1 MKRLE
6 DFEKSPAIKD
16 KDEYEARLKKSQ
28 FELLKLQQHMHQ
40 TGKRAV
46 LVFEGWDAG
55 GKGGAIRRLVEPLD
69 PRGYVVHAIGAPNQE
84 ELSRHYLWRFFT
96 HLPRKGQLVIFDR
109 SWYGRVLVERVE
121 NLCTREEWKRAYD
134 ELNWFEKLLTD
145 ANTPVIKFFLHISKK
160 EQKKRF
166 LERRDNP
173 LKSWK
178 LTQAD
183 WDAHEKYKDYFKAT
197 NDMLERTDTTHAPW
211 QVIAAE
217 RKWHARLAV
226 LETVDTQLRDEFGL

>member
-6 DFEKSPAIKD
+6 EFEESPDIKTE
-16 KDEYEARLKKSQ
+16 DEYKDRLKKAQ
-28 FELLKLQQHMHQ
+28 FRLLKLQQHMHQ

-69 PRGYVVHAIGAPNQE
+69 PRGYVVHPVGAPNDE
-84 ELSRHYLWRFFT
+84 ELARHYLWRFFSRM
-96 HLPRKGQLVIFDR
+96 PKAGQLVVFDR

-121 NLCTREEWKRAYD
+121 NLTPKPAWKRGYD
-134 ELNWFEKLLTD
+134 EINSFEKLLD
-145 ANTPVIKFFLHISKK
+145 DDGTPVIKFFLHITKK

-166 LERRDNP
+166 VERRDNP

-183 WDAHEKYKDYFKAT
+183 WDAHEKYKDYYKAID
-197 NDMLERTDTTHAPW
+197 DMLEMTDTTHAPW
-211 QVIAAE
+211 HVVPGV
-217 RKWHARLAV
+217 RKWYARVSV
-226 LETVDTQLRDEFGL
+226 LEMAAGRLEEEFG